1 MGFFAA
7 ATTVN
12 STTGITDRMDFS
24 DEYERLPGT
33 ATLAGRIRSDE
44 ALALTEDTDVDM
56 RLVYRDNAY
65 IDGAEITSDW
75 INVGSIATTGMNQN
89 DVKNFDFD
97 LAAVSGWKPHMKLDI
112 RFKNPTT
119 TEAKTVEAHI
129 LRGK

>member
-12 STTGITDRMDFS
+12 STAGITDRMDLS
-24 DEYERLPGT
+24 DVMERMPGNV
-33 ATLAGRIRSDE
+33 TLAGRIRSDE
-44 ALALTEDTDVDM
+44 ALALTEDTKVDI
-56 RLVYRDNAY
+56 RLVFREQAY

-75 INVGSIATTGMNQN
+75 INVGSIATTSMNQN
-89 DVKNFDFD
+89 DVKNFNFD
-97 LAAVSGWKPHMKLDI
+97 LAAVSGWKLCRAIDVKI
-112 RFKNPTT
+112 YNIAT